1 MIPELG
7 NIALILALCMA
18 LVQSAFPLLGAARG
32 VPEWM
37 AVARPAAAAQFG
49 FLAAAFAAL
58 AYCFAVSDFSVAF
71 VAQNS
76 NEALPIYYRLTAI
89 WGGHEGSILLWT
101 FILGVWTVAVAAFS
115 RTLPTDFSAR
125 VLGIMGL
132 VSIGFLLF
140 MLFTSNPF
148 ARLTPVPPDG
158 ADLNPLLQDI
168 GMIIHPPVLYVG
180 YVGMA
185 VAFGFAIAAL
195 LGGRLDAAWARWTRP
210 WVGVAWVFLT
220 LGVAIGSWWAY
231 YELGWGGWWFWDPV
245 ENASFMPWLV
255 GTALIH
261 SLAVTEKRG
270 VFKSWTV
277 LLAITAFSLSLLGT
291 FLVRSGVLTS
301 VHAFATDPTR
311 GVYILGFLTVV
322 VGGSLLL
329 YALRGPGTLDSGTRF
344 STVSR
349 ETLLLANNILLVV
362 AMATILLGTLYPLV
376 IEALGAGKLSVG
388 PPYFNA
394 VFVPIMSVLMVL
406 LGVGNLSRWKRDG
419 AARLWQQL
427 RYVLVGSLVVGL
439 GAAAMV
445 TRAGDYIMVA
455 LGLVLAA
462 WVTATSVQAV
472 WSQLSDKRGLLEGL
486 RRLPAGTYGMALA
499 HLGLAVTV
507 VGITITSVHN
517 TETRLRMEPG
527 ETTQM
532 AGYTFRFQGVERTQ
546 GPNYEAAL
554 GTIVVMQDGEAEAVL
569 HPEKRRYLSGSKPMT
584 EAGIDPGL
592 TRDIYASLGQP
603 MGDGGAWSVRLYHKP
618 FVRWIWLGA
627 LFMAAGGV
635 VALTDRRYRVARRR
649 ETASKAE
656 RESLAAATGEG

>member
-1 MIPELG
+1 MVPELG
-7 NIALILALCMA
+7 TIAIILALCMA
-18 LVQSAFPLLGAARG
+18 LAQSILPLWGAARG
-32 VPEWM
+32 IPEWM
-37 AVARPAAAAQFG
+37 AVARPAAIGQFG
-49 FLAAAFAAL
+49 FLAV
-58 AYCFAVSDFSVAF
+58 AYAILTYSFVVNDFSVAF

-76 NEALPIYYRLTAI
+76 NEILPFYYRITAV
-89 WGGHEGSILLWT
+89 WGGHEGSILLWAL
-101 FILGVWTVAVAAFS
+101 ILGGWTLAVALFS
-115 RTLPTDFSAR
+115 RSLPADFGAR
-125 VLGIMGL
+125 VLGVMGL
-132 VSIGFLLF
+132 VSIGFHLF

-148 ARLTPVPPDG
+148 ERLTPVPADG
-158 ADLNPLLQDI
+158 SDLNPLLQDI
-168 GMIIHPPVLYVG
+168 GMIMHPPILYMG
-180 YVGMA
+180 YVGMT

-210 WVGVAWVFLT
+210 WVGVAWIFLT

-301 VHAFATDPTR
+301 VHAFASDPSR
-311 GVYILGFLTVV
+311 GVYILAFLALV

-362 AMATILLGTLYPLV
+362 AMATVLLGTIYPLV
-376 IEALGAGKLSVG
+376 IEALGLGKLSVG
-388 PPYFNA
+388 PPYFNT
-394 VFVPIMSVLMVL
+394 VFVPIMGVLMVL
-406 LGVGNLSRWKRDG
+406 LGVGNLVRWKRDD
-419 AARLWQQL
+419 ASRLWHHL
-427 RYVLVGSLVVGL
+427 RYALLGTVVLGL

-445 TRAGDYIMVA
+445 TTASDYLMVA
-455 LGLVLAA
+455 VGLLLAV
-462 WVTATSVQAV
+462 WVAITSVQAV
-472 WSQLSDKRGLLEGL
+472 WTQLSSKRGVMEGL

-507 VGITITSVHN
+507 VGITISTTQE

-527 ETTQM
+527 QTTELG
-532 AGYTFRFQGVERTQ
+532 GYTFRFDGVEQVQ
-546 GPNYEAAL
+546 GPNYQAAR
-554 GTIVVMQDGEAEAVL
+554 GTLAVSKDDQAVTVL
-569 HPEKRRYLSGSKPMT
+569 HPEKRNYASGGQPMT

-592 TRDIYASLGQP
+592 SRDIYASLGQP
-603 MGDGGAWSVRLYHKP
+603 VGDGGEAWSVRIYHKP
-618 FVRWIWLGA
+618 FVRWIWLGG
-627 LFMAAGGV
+627 LFMAAGGL
-635 VALTDRRYRVARRR
+635 VAISDRRYRLARRR
-649 ETASKAE
+649 ETARTTTGE
-656 RESLAAATGEG
+656 PLAAGEG